1 MGNNLGEFTK
11 FLVLDSVHKHPLHI
25 LDLLREVL
33 LLDNPNVFHQ
43 NECIPTNLIRRLC
56 SLLCHCAC
64 RAVAFISRILKRFNK
79 SESLPQYWSMITQ
92 YSFPNVQ
99 ELKKAGIEFKPS
111 DSLTTISFRSS
122 FFTTAQLK
130 LPRLVVD
137 NLTVKMLFN
146 LAAYEMC
153 LSEFHPNQKPWFMSY
168 INLLDLLV
176 DDEHDVKDLKAAD
189 ILPKLHIS
197 DAEVANLINGMGSE
211 FLPPDKDTYAH
222 VKKKIE
228 KHCRSRSRRRCAL
241 WIAQDGTKCG
251 IYSAGEMYVFGLAS
265 HECELCKESGA
276 PPSVVVRITA
286 AAVVSLSPGR
296 RGSACLASKPY
307 LSFAAST
314 ERLVWLIGYFLF

>member
-1 MGNNLGEFTK
+1 
-11 FLVLDSVHKHPLHI
+11 
-25 LDLLREVL
+25 
-33 LLDNPNVFHQ
+33 
-43 NECIPTNLIRRLC
+43 
-56 SLLCHCAC
+56 
-64 RAVAFISRILKRFNK
+64 
-79 SESLPQYWSMITQ
+79 MITQ

-241 WIAQDGTKCG
+241 WIAQVYNTHFRSPWT
-251 IYSAGEMYVFGLAS
+251 ILA
-265 HECELCKESGA
+265 L
-276 PPSVVVRITA
+276 
-286 AAVVSLSPGR
+286 
-296 RGSACLASKPY
+296 
-307 LSFAAST
+307 FAAMVVLALTFVQTWYS
-314 ERLVWLIGYFLF
+314 VNPKN